1 MIFKKK
7 DEKLKKELLL
17 QLRKLHYTLT
27 GNSDIVL
34 TEKSKLNHTIDLT
47 SLGKIQFICL
57 IEEEFNLEIPNY
69 YIHSLRNFND
79 LINHIMKYKFKKGN

>member
-17 QLRKLHYTLT
+17 QLQKLHYTLT

-47 SLGKIQFICL
+47 SQIRMVFLVY
-57 IEEEFNLEIPNY
+57 NY
-69 YIHSLRNFND
+69 TVLYK
-79 LINHIMKYKFKKGN
+79 NHPTLLTILV